1 MSRPAFPLGSAISAV
16 AAGLAA
22 LAAAGV
28 AALQLRSQQ
37 RPHLAASLAAVAAAL
52 LFLALPAVARE
63 ERFIKHEN
71 PCFCFHV
78 PPTSPPLPFPRLLSA
93 PRPSPSRAAWHW
105 LRAKLARRATPHGS
119 GAGSPH
125 SADPSATARAPSALP
140 RPLRDPPWQL
150 PVHALCGPAR
160 TAARRLLSV
169 ASGGPQVPPQVDR
182 APPAPGISHPPQSP
196 DMRLIYTAA
205 LLLDEAPI
213 HGMLHAPALKSHL
226 PPSASAVDP
235 RLCANV
241 ALRGCAVEEGWGLG
255 VVYAVGGDT
264 VLGALLGERA
274 GEETDGKKG
283 KKGKGGER
291 VGEKRR
297 GRRDEWEEV
306 MGEDSD
312 GDDDDGDEEQ
322 GGMVGMLEVKRDE
335 GQGDWV
341 PCAGMSHTP
350 LPQTIPNHP
359 YHSQPH
365 PTTHDNTTT
374 TTTQDDIPGTHVW
387 PSPYSPLPSA
397 LLPSRVSTLALR
409 LARLLGFSGVAL
421 AVVAALLFS
430 LRQRPWQDC
439 LLLLLSLLLL
449 SLPDSLPLLPAVH
462 LAETAMGL
470 RRAGVVVRAGGERAV
485 EAVALCRFALFHAP
499 LLPHAPALGVSAVG
513 AREVWGDGRGGG
525 GAVEGGGGGDVGVW
539 GGRGGANGADGVEV
553 AAVLLPD
560 GACLTAAACASGVCV
575 RGEEGGAGKEVVKS
589 GEEEKGAGDGN
600 ERGSA
605 VVGQRGGEEER
616 GESSS
621 HNAPLPS
628 PSPSPVPVLS
638 PSPLPLPL
646 QSPSPSPLP
655 LPLQSPSPSPLPLPL
670 HSPSPSPLPLS
681 LHSPSPSPLPLPLQ
695 SPSPLPL
702 PLQSPSP
709 SPSPL
714 PLPLHSPSPSPL
726 PLPLQSPS
734 PSPLPLPLHSPSPS
748 PLPLPLHSPSPL
760 PLPLQSPSPSPS
772 PLPVPLQSPAPSV
785 PPSSPAPPLPPAAAP
800 QVASLRAVAAA
811 WAVLCGVGAAE
822 SRMAHWQHAVRHA
835 LAGEQEATQ
844 ASFSRDRGGEVGAL
858 EGIERR
864 GDEPPGQGEGSK
876 VWRIEGGAE
885 GGGEERCGSSGG
897 AGGSAA
903 GEGEGVREGGRGG
916 GEDGGEEGGEE
927 GGAVQLAWWLAQCDG
942 EGCAWMGA
950 SDDVDRAVLAA
961 LVKGMWGDGRR
972 EAAQHHQHQ
981 QQQLQQQQQQQQQKS
996 SSGLHPVSPSL
1007 SSFINSLLSA
1017 KRSGSLLIHPL
1028 HPSHH
1033 PSNLPSHHHAPTS
1046 PPHASLTHLAS
1057 SLSPSSPLGTSSP
1070 HSHPVLTAQITLTG
1084 TVGGEEREGSAVVTR
1099 GEGEDVLSM
1108 CTHVLVDCCASTCG
1122 SMGSSAGGTYGGT
1135 FCTSEAG
1142 VVGRAEAD
1150 GAATKGGNGGL
1161 ERGRGE
1167 VQGAGAALLGGLLD
1181 GCHVAWMDD
1190 SRRSHLVR
1198 QVQEMQQAGMRVI
1211 AWAQDL
1217 PHAPPSLHPPTP
1229 SPAHHTPSPA
1239 HPHASFP
1246 SPHQQLHEQQSP
1258 HMSSPAATC
1267 AEAAVAGAAAVQRGA
1282 GMDQRGGVSTAQQS
1296 AEEGGIVF
1304 LGAIGVR
1311 EAWDLVTTKWAVDR
1325 WQDLAVQAVVMTANH
1340 CDPAHA
1346 SAFPPTTTAS
1356 GSGSRDDAAATA
1368 AAAVDSSG
1376 VALQCGSSGS
1386 ASSAP
1391 PTAGEWIGREKSQGL
1406 LRICV
1411 AQKERKHGSPS
1422 IACSLSCG
1430 LPACCLLSPAL
1441 RPQGSFLASIFT
1453 ILFPR
1458 PFPSLRNPSLL
1469 PILPSLAAPFIPAH
1483 ITTYTDTPLL
1493 SLTSSPSSSSPHS
1506 PPSTVLLAPLSS
1518 SPCIARK
1525 ATLLLPPPPE
1535 SSLLESATSSSREH
1549 VEGGEAQERRES
1561 VVDATQG
1568 QMAVV
1573 QGAVGVCRRALL
1585 LHVRAALAF
1594 HMGARLGIVAA
1605 IALSALLL
1613 GRQCSYLLVLV
1624 SPFPPH
1630 LFPAALSR
1638 SSVINPTSYFRPYF
1652 PLGDSCDPLFPPITD
1667 LSYVLPFFPPPPL
1680 LPHLLLTLP
1689 LCFSRSQTPCTSI
1702 HGTFSSL
1709 ILKQTL
1715 LFEPLHLLLLDLFI
1729 TLISLTAFVPSRQLS
1744 LNPSPPHHL
1753 PPPPL
1758 PPVSLSRSLL
1768 APTLTAAA
1776 CTSLPLVTLSALT
1789 LLLSLSLSPS
1799 SVPIA
1804 SLATAP
1810 PPMAG
1815 THTAVADRSIAFV
1828 LTSLLLPT
1836 VARAQWHSATHS
1848 HTLSHSHSHR
1858 TLMHSLRAPSNAD
1871 LTFFAFLAFVLLLA
1885 LWGGL
1890 QDALALQHIPFLLW
1904 LLLLALP
1911 IAAVMLPHWLG
1922 RGALGGL
1929 GEGERGVEMRGGAGE
1944 GAEASEALL
1953 VRSRSRS

>member
-1 MSRPAFPLGSAISAV
+1 
-16 AAGLAA
+16 
-22 LAAAGV
+22 
-28 AALQLRSQQ
+28 
-37 RPHLAASLAAVAAAL
+37 
-52 LFLALPAVARE
+52 
-63 ERFIKHEN
+63 
-71 PCFCFHV
+71 
-78 PPTSPPLPFPRLLSA
+78 
-93 PRPSPSRAAWHW
+93 
-105 LRAKLARRATPHGS
+105 
-119 GAGSPH
+119 
-125 SADPSATARAPSALP
+125 
-140 RPLRDPPWQL
+140 
-150 PVHALCGPAR
+150 
-160 TAARRLLSV
+160 
-169 ASGGPQVPPQVDR
+169 
-182 APPAPGISHPPQSP
+182 
-196 DMRLIYTAA
+196 
-205 LLLDEAPI
+205 
-213 HGMLHAPALKSHL
+213 
-226 PPSASAVDP
+226 
-235 RLCANV
+235 
-241 ALRGCAVEEGWGLG
+241 
-255 VVYAVGGDT
+255 
-264 VLGALLGERA
+264 
-274 GEETDGKKG
+274 
-283 KKGKGGER
+283 
-291 VGEKRR
+291 
-297 GRRDEWEEV
+297 
-306 MGEDSD
+306 
-312 GDDDDGDEEQ
+312 
-322 GGMVGMLEVKRDE
+322 
-335 GQGDWV
+335 
-341 PCAGMSHTP
+341 
-350 LPQTIPNHP
+350 
-359 YHSQPH
+359 
-365 PTTHDNTTT
+365 
-374 TTTQDDIPGTHVW
+374 
-387 PSPYSPLPSA
+387 
-397 LLPSRVSTLALR
+397 
-409 LARLLGFSGVAL
+409 
-421 AVVAALLFS
+421 
-430 LRQRPWQDC
+430 
-439 LLLLLSLLLL
+439 
-449 SLPDSLPLLPAVH
+449 
-462 LAETAMGL
+462 
-470 RRAGVVVRAGGERAV
+470 
-485 EAVALCRFALFHAP
+485 
-499 LLPHAPALGVSAVG
+499 
-513 AREVWGDGRGGG
+513 
-525 GAVEGGGGGDVGVW
+525 
-539 GGRGGANGADGVEV
+539 
-553 AAVLLPD
+553 
-560 GACLTAAACASGVCV
+560 
-575 RGEEGGAGKEVVKS
+575 
-589 GEEEKGAGDGN
+589 
-600 ERGSA
+600 
-605 VVGQRGGEEER
+605 
-616 GESSS
+616 
-621 HNAPLPS
+621 
-628 PSPSPVPVLS
+628 
-638 PSPLPLPL
+638 
-646 QSPSPSPLP
+646 
-655 LPLQSPSPSPLPLPL
+655 
-670 HSPSPSPLPLS
+670 
-681 LHSPSPSPLPLPLQ
+681 
-695 SPSPLPL
+695 
-702 PLQSPSP
+702 
-709 SPSPL
+709 
-714 PLPLHSPSPSPL
+714 
-726 PLPLQSPS
+726 
-734 PSPLPLPLHSPSPS
+734 
-748 PLPLPLHSPSPL
+748 
-760 PLPLQSPSPSPS
+760 
-772 PLPVPLQSPAPSV
+772 
-785 PPSSPAPPLPPAAAP
+785 
-800 QVASLRAVAAA
+800 
-811 WAVLCGVGAAE
+811 
-822 SRMAHWQHAVRHA
+822 
-835 LAGEQEATQ
+835 
-844 ASFSRDRGGEVGAL
+844 
-858 EGIERR
+858 
-864 GDEPPGQGEGSK
+864 
-876 VWRIEGGAE
+876 
-885 GGGEERCGSSGG
+885 
-897 AGGSAA
+897 
-903 GEGEGVREGGRGG
+903 
-916 GEDGGEEGGEE
+916 
-927 GGAVQLAWWLAQCDG
+927 
-942 EGCAWMGA
+942 
-950 SDDVDRAVLAA
+950 
-961 LVKGMWGDGRR
+961 
-972 EAAQHHQHQ
+972 
-981 QQQLQQQQQQQQQKS
+981 
-996 SSGLHPVSPSL
+996 
-1007 SSFINSLLSA
+1007 
-1017 KRSGSLLIHPL
+1017 
-1028 HPSHH
+1028 
-1033 PSNLPSHHHAPTS
+1033 
-1046 PPHASLTHLAS
+1046 
-1057 SLSPSSPLGTSSP
+1057 
-1070 HSHPVLTAQITLTG
+1070 
-1084 TVGGEEREGSAVVTR
+1084 
-1099 GEGEDVLSM
+1099 
-1108 CTHVLVDCCASTCG
+1108 
-1122 SMGSSAGGTYGGT
+1122 
-1135 FCTSEAG
+1135 
-1142 VVGRAEAD
+1142 
-1150 GAATKGGNGGL
+1150 
-1161 ERGRGE
+1161 
-1167 VQGAGAALLGGLLD
+1167 
-1181 GCHVAWMDD
+1181 
-1190 SRRSHLVR
+1190 
-1198 QVQEMQQAGMRVI
+1198 MRVI

-1391 PTAGEWIGREKSQGL
+1391 PTAAASWTSVLHNVQVLTGL
-1406 LRICV
+1406 WGDAESAAA
-1411 AQKERKHGSPS
+1411 AQ
-1422 IACSLSCG
+1422 
-1430 LPACCLLSPAL
+1430 
-1441 RPQGSFLASIFT
+1441 LASEGHQ
-1453 ILFPR
+1453 
-1458 PFPSLRNPSLL
+1458 LL
-1469 PILPSLAAPFIPAH
+1469 WLPHAPFIPAH

-1652 PLGDSCDPLFPPITD
+1652 PLGDS
-1667 LSYVLPFFPPPPL
+1667 Y
-1680 LPHLLLTLP
+1680 
-1689 LCFSRSQTPCTSI
+1689 
-1702 HGTFSSL
+1702 
-1709 ILKQTL
+1709 
-1715 LFEPLHLLLLDLFI
+1715 LFI